1 MKLKYIHSI
10 SKHYLLLLFTVK
22 IPVNKPLLS
31 LAAYGSGSE
40 DEDSEQEETVVKSHQ
55 SVK

>member
-1 MKLKYIHSI
+1 MKLKYIHTI

-40 DEDSEQEETVVKSHQ
+40 DEDSEQEETVVKSDQ

>member
-1 MKLKYIHSI
+1 MVLNNIRTI
-10 SKHYLLLLFTVK
+10 SKLLLLTVK

-40 DEDSEQEETVVKSHQ
+40 DEDSEQEETVVKSEPNQ